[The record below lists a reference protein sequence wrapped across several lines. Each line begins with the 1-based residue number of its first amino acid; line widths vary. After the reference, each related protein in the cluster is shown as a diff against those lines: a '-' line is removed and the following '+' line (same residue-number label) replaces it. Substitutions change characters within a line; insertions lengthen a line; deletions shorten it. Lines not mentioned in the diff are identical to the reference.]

1 MWAWSLAIPTTSSHA
16 AEALQFATWA
26 TSRDYIQLVGE
37 TNGWATIPPGTRVS
51 TYENQAYLDAAP
63 FASTVLGLMETADP
77 TDSTRDPVPYVG
89 VQFAGIPEFQGI
101 GTDVSQLIAE
111 ALAGDK
117 TVAEALEQAN
127 TLAREAMEEAGYYE

>member
-1 MWAWSLAIPTTSSHA
+1 
-16 AEALQFATWA
+16 
-26 TSRDYIQLVGE
+26 
-37 TNGWATIPPGTRVS
+37 
-51 TYENQAYLDAAP
+51 
-63 FASTVLGLMETADP
+63 METADP

>member
-1 MWAWSLAIPTTSSHA
+1 MGNH
-16 AEALQFATWA
+16 
-26 TSRDYIQLVGE
+26 TSRHS
-37 TNGWATIPPGTRVS
+37 RF

-89 VQFAGIPEFQGI
+89 VQFAGILNSKALVRTSP
-101 GTDVSQLIAE
+101 QLIAE